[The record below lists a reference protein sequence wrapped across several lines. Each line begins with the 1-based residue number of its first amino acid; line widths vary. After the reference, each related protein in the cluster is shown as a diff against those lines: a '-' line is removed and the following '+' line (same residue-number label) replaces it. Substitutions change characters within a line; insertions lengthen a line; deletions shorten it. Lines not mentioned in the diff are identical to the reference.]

1 MHRMSHDFKI
11 PFFKSKRDNLAMD
24 LFLDAKLAAEA
35 ANKARTIKDFIENY
49 DIVLNS
55 FEKLSAMNRRVTS
68 VKGDL
73 TGEYC
78 RLKLE
83 FQRHFHDAIDR
94 SGDQIIDEHKRL
106 YKYND
111 EYIKHSIEQ
120 FGSDIN
126 KYIFRGTFANQEF
139 AKNKYH
145 YVCHE
150 CGMSDLIYATR
161 FTPSNFD
168 VDVDTIIREEKIWQ
182 RYQERISESESELS
196 QVDSMEGH
204 AFEYW
209 CADILKGNGFKNVEV
224 TQGSGDQGVDVLA
237 EKDGIKYAVQCKCY
251 SSDLG
256 NTPIQEVYAG
266 KIIYHCHVG
275 VVMTNRYFT
284 SGAKKAAEATSV
296 LLWDRSKLKELINNK
311 SKGIK
316 QYGET

>member
-1 MHRMSHDFKI
+1 MSRDFKI
-11 PFFKSKRDNLAMD
+11 PFFKSKRDSLAIN
-24 LFLDAKLAAEA
+24 LFLDAKLAANA

-55 FEKLSAMNRRVTS
+55 FEKLSAMNGRVTS

-73 TGEYC
+73 TGEYR

-83 FQRHFHDAIDR
+83 FQQHFYDAIDR
-94 SGDQIIDEHKRL
+94 SGDQIIDNYKGL
-106 YKYND
+106 YKYD
-111 EYIKHSIEQ
+111 DGYIKHSIEQ

-126 KYIFRGTFANQEF
+126 KYISRGNSANQEF
-139 AKNKYH
+139 SKSKYR

-150 CGMSDLIYATR
+150 CGMSDLIYATQSD
-161 FTPSNFD
+161 PSNFG
-168 VDVDTIIREEKIWQ
+168 VDVEAIMQAERIWQ
-182 RYQERISESESELS
+182 RKQQGISESEYELS
-196 QVDSMEGH
+196 QIDSMEGH

-209 CADILKGNGFKNVEV
+209 CADILRENGFKNVEV

-237 EKDGIKYAVQCKCY
+237 EKDGIKYAIQCKCY

-256 NTPIQEVYAG
+256 NTPVQEVNAG

-311 SKGIK
+311 AK
-316 QYGET
+316 E